1 MLLFV
6 CFFWSGCGFQPLK
19 YFGQTKRIMAE
30 AVQTRLQEGYRFF
43 QEGNYREAEKTFQSL
58 QHVENPPVAR
68 QALYGLACVR
78 LRLAENREQFLDAAR
93 LLDQWRRI
101 SPVSLGLEDP
111 RMLLPF
117 IPETMFQKSHLQPGS
132 EDVLLSTEE
141 PLLVRFYDYEQEI
154 DKLLLRLADMEEQ
167 IKAAEEL
174 KVYLKAME
182 TELGTLRNQIKSIE
196 TIDQE
201 IQEKKQGISSP

>member
-1 MLLFV
+1 MLFFV
-6 CFFWSGCGFQPLK
+6 CFFWAGCGFQPLK

-30 AVQTRLQEGYRFF
+30 AVQTRLQEGNGFF
-43 QEGNYREAEKTFQSL
+43 QEGNYREAEKIFQSL
-58 QHVENPPVAR
+58 QQVEDPQVAR
-68 QALYGLACVR
+68 QAVYGLACTR
-78 LRLAENREQFLDAAR
+78 LILAENREQFLDAAR

-111 RMLLPF
+111 RMLLLF
-117 IPETMFQKSHLQPGS
+117 NPETAFQKSPLRSGS
-132 EDVLLSTEE
+132 EEVLLPAEE
-141 PLLVRFYDYEQEI
+141 PHLMRFYDYEQEKE
-154 DKLLLRLADMEEQ
+154 KLLLRLADMEKQ

-174 KVYLKAME
+174 KAHLKTMKKELE
-182 TELGTLRNQIKSIE
+182 TLQNQIKSIE